1 MEGQKKILDAKDLAG
16 MIEHT
21 LLKPETTEKQIA
33 QICQEAREYEFAAV
47 CINPCYVS
55 IAQDYL
61 AQSTVSVCTV
71 IGFPLGAGTF
81 AAKLTETQQALRNGA
96 DELDMVLNIG
106 WLKSG
111 FYDKVEAE
119 IREIV
124 QQAKGGGTFARV
136 KVILETCLLTAEEK
150 KTACQLAQRAG
161 ADFVKTSTGYG
172 AHGATVE
179 DVVLMRQ
186 VVGSDMGIKAAGG
199 IKTLSQALAF
209 IQAGANRIGAS
220 AGKTIMQQWESST

>member
-1 MEGQKKILDAKDLAG
+1 MEGQKKILNAKDLAG

-61 AQSTVSVCTV
+61 AQSTVAVCTV